1 MVITAIVIFTLTY
14 ITISVQRLPYFH
26 LDRTSGALIG
36 AVAMIASGVLK
47 LPEAYQ
53 AINSDTI
60 ILLLGMMIIVA
71 YLQSSGF
78 FDIVSTFIIR
88 HARSDSQ
95 LLLTVIIVSGTLSA
109 FFVNDTVC
117 LMLTPFI
124 LTLTSRS
131 RTDPKPYLLALA
143 SSANI
148 GSVATLV
155 GNPQNMLVGTFSNWK
170 YLPFFLLM
178 LPVAIIGLLIDFH
191 IIKFFF
197 RKRLNHSIPSALDEH
212 QIRLP
217 DRPLVYKS
225 LLVVL
230 IVITGFSAGINLAFM
245 SILGASILILIANKR
260 PDEIFA
266 HINWSLLLFF
276 ASLFVVVAGINKVG
290 IVATV
295 HNFLKPYFAISTEQ
309 QIFGFSFASLI
320 LSNIV
325 SNVPY
330 VMIVRHWVAS
340 FNLPHL
346 MWLVLAMSATFAGN
360 LTVVGSVANMIVLEL
375 SKTRAPFKFW
385 EFTKVSGSIA
395 LISWVAGTLI
405 FIVYARLGIG

>member
-1 MVITAIVIFTLTY
+1 MAVTAVIIFTLTY
-14 ITISVQRLPYFH
+14 ITISVQRLPYFR

-36 AVAMIASGVLK
+36 AVAMIAFGVLK
-47 LPEAYQ
+47 LSEAYQ

-71 YLQSSGF
+71 YLQTSGF
-78 FDIVSTFIIR
+78 FDIVSSFILK
-88 HARSDSQ
+88 HSRSDNQ

-117 LMLTPFI
+117 VMLTPFI

-131 RTDPKPYLLALA
+131 STDPKPYLLALA

-170 YLPFFLLM
+170 YLPFFLMM
-178 LPVAIIGLLIDFH
+178 LPIAAIGLVIDFYS
-191 IIKFFF
+191 IKFFF
-197 RKRLNHSIPSALDEH
+197 RRELNHTIPAEVIDS
-212 QIRLP
+212 RSRRP
-217 DRPLVYKS
+217 DKPLMYKS

-230 IVITGFSAGINLAFM
+230 IVVIGLSAGANLAFM
-245 SILGASILILIANKR
+245 SILGASILILIANRR

-266 HINWSLLLFF
+266 RVNWSLLLFF
-276 ASLFVVVAGINKVG
+276 ASLFIVVAGINKTG
-290 IVATV
+290 IVASV
-295 HNFLKPYFAISTEQ
+295 HDFLKTYFTIRTEE
-309 QIFGFSFASLI
+309 QIFGFSFVSLI

-340 FNLPHL
+340 FNHPHL

-385 EFTKVSGSIA
+385 EFTKVSGTIA
-395 LISWVAGTLI
+395 LVSWLVGTII
-405 FIVYARLGIG
+405 FILYAKLGVT